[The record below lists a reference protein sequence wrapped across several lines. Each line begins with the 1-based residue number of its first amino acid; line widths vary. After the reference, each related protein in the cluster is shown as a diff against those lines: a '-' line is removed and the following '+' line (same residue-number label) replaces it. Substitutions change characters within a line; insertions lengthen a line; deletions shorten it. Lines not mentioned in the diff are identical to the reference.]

1 MVEEAP
7 ERYEPIHD
15 VAVVTEGF
23 ARVLEYCEQV
33 REGQD
38 EGVLW
43 HEHDDLRG
51 FVDGLYDA
59 SGGALGEGWAEKII
73 DMVKYLAYAD
83 GVVYEC
89 AKAICYCIERGGMV
103 RHADRLF
110 VEMDAFV
117 TGYRDDADDDDWNE
131 LSDEEE
137 EDLTE
142 AVEELDSAFGGVIP
156 TGWVKRFYRMARA
169 TPAGAEG
176 DCFSEIVRAM
186 GYCAGM
192 RYIPGDEDVRFVE
205 EFRGPLP
212 SAGLEVAIWKVARE
226 FSGAGPLVSP
236 EFVEVILGDIGG
248 KDENE
253 WGVVLRLCVDGMG
266 FEELEEAGIDARMRL
281 VLREVVEG
289 ARGTEQALAVF
300 MWRCMY
306 DELSMLAGDPELA
319 EPLLGVRGVS
329 VDENM
334 GELLVSV
341 AGGAGEAEEFWR
353 NWSLPVKRQLRA
365 AHPAMGRLTV
375 WDNTAR
381 VYGDG
386 ATDARAFG
394 SGDGAAE

>member
-1 MVEEAP
+1 MVEEAL

-15 VAVVTEGF
+15 VAVLTEGF

-33 REGQD
+33 REGHD
-38 EGVLW
+38 GGVVW

-51 FVDGLYDA
+51 FVDGLYAAVEGDL
-59 SGGALGEGWAEKII
+59 GGDWAEVII
-73 DMVKYLAYAD
+73 DMVKYLAYAE

-89 AKAICYCIERGGMV
+89 AKAICYCLEQGGLV

-110 VEMDAFV
+110 DEMDAFV
-117 TGYRDDADDDDWNE
+117 TGYRDDADDDDWSE
-131 LSDEEE
+131 LSVEEE
-137 EDLTE
+137 EALTE
-142 AVEELDSAFGGVIP
+142 AVEELDRAFAGVIP
-156 TGWVKRFYRMARA
+156 VGWVERCYRMARA

-176 DCFSEIVRAM
+176 ECFEEIVRAVR
-186 GYCAGM
+186 YCAGM
-192 RYIPGDEDVRFVE
+192 RYVPGDEDVRFVE

-212 SAGLEVAIWKVARE
+212 SAGLEVAIEKVARE
-226 FSGAGPLVSP
+226 FAGVGPLVSA

-248 KDENE
+248 KSEDE
-253 WGVVLRLCVDGMG
+253 WRDALWLCVDGMG
-266 FEELEEAGIDARMRL
+266 LEELEEGGIDARMRL
-281 VLREVVEG
+281 VLRDVVEG
-289 ARGTEQALAVF
+289 ARGTDQSLAIFV
-300 MWRCMY
+300 WRRMY
-306 DELSMLAGDPELA
+306 DDLSMLVGELELA

-329 VDENM
+329 LDENM

-341 AGGAGEAEEFWR
+341 AGGSGEAEEFWR

-386 ATDARAFG
+386 AADARAFG
-394 SGDGAAE
+394 SGGGAVE